1 MFVPGASRVTPKTVK
16 EAASMKNYSTTLRC
30 WLLALGASL
39 ALTGF
44 APGETP
50 AVDPAPAFTKEAQGH
65 WHVLAAHQNNKNI
78 AQGKRVGSRVAV
90 AADGVAWH
98 DPEKAD
104 TPLVS
109 AKCTRAAADPTKKQA
124 DPNELTSIV
133 TGSLCPKPDAKLA
146 ARWRITDNDVLLLL
160 VEVAEYKGNRNG
172 TYSGAAPSDVIFIC
186 QRKAVPAA
194 QKPDPAADAKRFV
207 GKWAVLGELDD
218 ANCSRTRPGG
228 NVEFTATDFVKRGTY
243 KSDAKPGMDGTWK
256 LAEPTAERGRIDLA
270 FRRGIEGNQGR
281 SPSLYTFHS
290 DDLLMIVYPEGG
302 WAKDAV
308 DQQELRQPPAY
319 FGSDSNRN
327 MWILRR
333 TTEAKK

>member
-1 MFVPGASRVTPKTVK
+1 MKPLGTAWLVLSVCLFGSS
-16 EAASMKNYSTTLRC
+16 AA
-30 WLLALGASL
+30 
-39 ALTGF
+39 
-44 APGETP
+44 P
-50 AVDPAPAFTKEAQGH
+50 AVDPPPAFTKEAQGD
-65 WHVLAAHQNNKNI
+65 WYVLAAHQNNKNI

-90 AADGVAWH
+90 AADGVVWH

-109 AKCTRAAADPTKKQA
+109 VKCAHAAADPTKKQA
-124 DPNELTSIV
+124 DSNELTSIV

-218 ANCSRTRPGG
+218 ANCARTRPQG
-228 NVEFTATDFVKRGTY
+228 NVEFTATDFFKRGTL

-256 LAEPTAERGRIDLA
+256 LVEPQADRGRIDLT
-270 FRRGIEGNQGR
+270 FRSGIEGNQGR
-281 SPSLYTFHS
+281 SPSLYTFFG
-290 DDLLMIVYPEGG
+290 DDLLMVVYPEGG

-308 DQQELRQPPAY
+308 EKQELRKPPEH
-319 FGSDSNRN
+319 FGSDGNRN

-333 TTEAKK
+333 MNEATK

>member
-1 MFVPGASRVTPKTVK
+1 MKPLGTAWLVLSVCLFGSS
-16 EAASMKNYSTTLRC
+16 AA
-30 WLLALGASL
+30 
-39 ALTGF
+39 
-44 APGETP
+44 P
-50 AVDPAPAFTKEAQGH
+50 AVDPAPAFTKEARGD
-65 WHVLAAHQNNKNI
+65 WYVLAAHQNNKNI

-90 AADGVAWH
+90 AADGVVWH

-109 AKCTRAAADPTKKQA
+109 AKCARAAADPTKKQA

-146 ARWRITDNDVLLLL
+146 VRWRITDNDVLLLL

-207 GKWAVLGELDD
+207 GTWAVLGELDD
-218 ANCSRTRPGG
+218 ANCARTRPQG
-228 NVEFTATDFVKRGTY
+228 NVEFTAADFFKRGTL

-256 LAEPTAERGRIDLA
+256 LAEPTAERGRIDLG
-270 FRRGIEGNQGR
+270 FRSGIEGNQGR
-281 SPSLYTFHS
+281 SPSLYTFHG
-290 DDLLMIVYPEGG
+290 DDLLMVVYWEGG
-302 WAKDAV
+302 WPKDAV
-308 DQQELRQPPAY
+308 DKPELRRAPEL
-319 FGSDSNRN
+319 FGSDGNRN

-333 TTEAKK
+333 MNEAKK